1 MKSVVKNFH
10 LVGNIVVNTQ
20 VQRKGTVKVPVCI
33 SKVQKRLEA
42 RQKNRLLC
50 RFLTWLLY

>member
-10 LVGNIVVNTQ
+10 LVENIVVNPQ
-20 VQRKGTVKVPVCI
+20 IQRNGTVKVPVCI

-42 RQKNRLLC
+42 RPQNKLLC
-50 RFLTWLLY
+50 R